1 MENKIIL
8 KRLYNDYTKKFL
20 PKILLSV
27 FFSLIVAGST
37 AAIAWLLDPAIKK
50 IFIDKD
56 EKLILIIPVAII
68 LAFSL
73 KGGSLYFAKTILI
86 RTAQEITKI
95 IQMQVMRS
103 LITADTEVIDKK
115 HTGKFISHLTFDV
128 SLISRLVSNVIL
140 NLTKDSFTLIGLLI
154 VMFYQNWKL
163 AFFAI
168 IMIPLATIAARSLG
182 KRIGKVTVEAAD
194 RTGELSTYLIEIFK
208 NHKMIKIFQKENY
221 EFGRTERFINNL
233 KDKVIKIETVLVR
246 ASPIMETLTGLMI
259 ALLIFYSGKL
269 IMSGELGL
277 NNFFSFLAAMMLAYQ
292 PVRSLATLNMSLNQG
307 LAAARRILPL
317 IDNENKIKELENA
330 KELKISK
337 GEIRFEKVN
346 FKYNKDE
353 GEVLNDI
360 DIFIEGGEMTSLV
373 GHSGAGKSSLLNL
386 IPRFYDRD
394 DGDIKIDNQS
404 IYETKIRSLRSN
416 ISLVAQDITLFD
428 DTIRNNILY
437 ANPDASNEE
446 LNEAVKFS
454 SSKEFIEKLPNQF
467 ETLIGENGIRLS
479 GGEKQRI
486 SIARAMLK
494 KSSIILLD
502 EATSSLDSDTETK
515 IQEAIKLLTNNKTTL
530 VIAHRLSTIKNSKK
544 IYVIDDGKIVADGN
558 HENLL
563 KNSEIYKNFYE
574 KQLRKD

>member
-95 IQMQVMRS
+95 IQMQVMKS